1 MILAHVAPFLSYSGM
16 PTPPRSEAGQPNPT
30 LPLSNN
36 PFAMQDATFSMECT
50 TLRKQFCM
58 VEVEQALSLSR
69 DGKVQSVFA
78 FFKGKAQV

>member
-1 MILAHVAPFLSYSGM
+1 
-16 PTPPRSEAGQPNPT
+16 
-30 LPLSNN
+30 
-36 PFAMQDATFSMECT
+36 MECS